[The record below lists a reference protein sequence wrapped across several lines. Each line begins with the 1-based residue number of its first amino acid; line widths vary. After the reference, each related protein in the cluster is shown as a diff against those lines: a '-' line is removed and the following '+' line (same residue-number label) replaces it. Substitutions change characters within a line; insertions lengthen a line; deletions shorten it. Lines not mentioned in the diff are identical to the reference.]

1 MKAYK
6 QPEVE
11 IVTLTSTEDIT
22 FELGDP
28 SFEVGTM

>member
-22 FELGDP
+22 FELDNA
-28 SFEVGTM
+28 SFDVGTM